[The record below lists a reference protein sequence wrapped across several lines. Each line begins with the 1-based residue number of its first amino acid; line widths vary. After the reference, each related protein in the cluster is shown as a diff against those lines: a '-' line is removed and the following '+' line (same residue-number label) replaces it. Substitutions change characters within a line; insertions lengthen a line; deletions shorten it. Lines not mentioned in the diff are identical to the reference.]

1 MPRKA
6 NEIAVEWLE
15 SKDAGK
21 RNRVNVKHIIG
32 KLQEVAVGGEVVVKL
47 SSRRYR
53 ATVVDL
59 LDWVPPK
66 QRQKGAKK
74 KAHTEKPS
82 AKVRRPRSNC
92 RYLQSTFV

>member
-15 SKDAGK
+15 SKDVGK
-21 RNRVNVKHIIG
+21 RHRVNVKHVIG
-32 KLQEVAVGGEVVVKL
+32 KLQEVVVGGEVVVKL

-59 LDWVPPK
+59 LDWAPPK
-66 QRQKGAKK
+66 RKQKAAKK
-74 KAHTEKPS
+74 IAPKEKRS
-82 AKVRRPRSNC
+82 TTVSRLRSNN
-92 RYLQSTFV
+92 RYS

>member
-15 SKDAGK
+15 YKDAGK
-21 RNRVNVKHIIG
+21 RDRVNIKHIIG
-32 KLQEVAVGGEVVVKL
+32 KLQEVAVGGKVIVKL

-53 ATVVDL
+53 ATVVDRI
-59 LDWVPPK
+59 DWVPK

-74 KAHTEKPS
+74 KASTEKPS
-82 AKVRRPRSNC
+82 TKVHQLRSNC
-92 RYLQSTFV
+92 RYLQSIFV

>member
-53 ATVVDL
+53 VTVVDL
-59 LDWVPPK
+59 LDWVPK
-66 QRQKGAKK
+66 QRQKRVKK
-74 KAHTEKPS
+74 KGPTD
-82 AKVRRPRSNC
+82 
-92 RYLQSTFV
+92 